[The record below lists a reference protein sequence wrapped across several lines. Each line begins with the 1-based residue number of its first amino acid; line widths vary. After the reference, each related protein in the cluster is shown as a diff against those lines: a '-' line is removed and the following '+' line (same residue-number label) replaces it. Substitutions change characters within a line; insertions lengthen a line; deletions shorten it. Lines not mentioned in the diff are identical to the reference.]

1 MSTLAKDLIE
11 LNALP
16 HGALV
21 EHLLRALAE
30 MLIADG
36 VAKEIGG

>member
-21 EHLLRALAE
+21 EHLLRALA
-30 MLIADG
+30 MDLIGEG

>member
-21 EHLLRALAE
+21 EHLLRALACC
-30 MLIADG
+30 LIAEG
-36 VAKEIGG
+36 VAKEIGE